1 MDEYISR
8 EDYCEENCGKENREG
23 YRTCTNC
30 GMLNISSADVQ
41 PVIHAHWIR
50 GEEKGFRTYNPL
62 WYCSNCGGQIRYDT
76 RMRQYQK
83 TKRPVWEVNAFCRKC
98 GARMDGDTE

>member
-1 MDEYISR
+1 MAEYIGREATIAALDCRDEYDDLVNTIR
-8 EDYCEENCGKENREG
+8 EQPA
-23 YRTCTNC
+23 
-30 GMLNISSADVQ
+30 ADVQ
-41 PVIHAHWIR
+41 PVIHAHWRR

-83 TKRPVWEVNAFCRKC
+83 AKRPVWEVNAFCRKC